1 MRPIWR
7 DPSKP
12 FLGTQQLTAVLP
24 SQILSALK
32 ITKLHI
38 TQIWSTLPSVKE
50 YLSFF
55 IVQGLGSIA
64 CCELLVL
71 VQTCFLLYDVIS
83 GFEFWLQ
90 NMGRAIDSV
99 MVDDGAFMLV
109 VLMTVMVIVV
119 AMMIVILVWILVLD
133 RGSGATSG
141 NPPLSKR
148 PQATLSF
155 ILPQILYHCL
165 WKILSQA
172 LANIHS

>member
-1 MRPIWR
+1 
-7 DPSKP
+7 
-12 FLGTQQLTAVLP
+12 
-24 SQILSALK
+24 
-32 ITKLHI
+32 
-38 TQIWSTLPSVKE
+38 
-50 YLSFF
+50 
-55 IVQGLGSIA
+55 
-64 CCELLVL
+64 
-71 VQTCFLLYDVIS
+71 
-83 GFEFWLQ
+83 
-90 NMGRAIDSV
+90 MGRAIDRV
-99 MVDDGAFMLV
+99 MVDDGAFMKV
-109 VLMTVMVIVV
+109 MMVVMVIML

>member
-1 MRPIWR
+1 
-7 DPSKP
+7 
-12 FLGTQQLTAVLP
+12 
-24 SQILSALK
+24 
-32 ITKLHI
+32 
-38 TQIWSTLPSVKE
+38 
-50 YLSFF
+50 
-55 IVQGLGSIA
+55 
-64 CCELLVL
+64 
-71 VQTCFLLYDVIS
+71 
-83 GFEFWLQ
+83 
-90 NMGRAIDSV
+90 MGRAIDRV
-99 MVDDGAFMLV
+99 MVDDGAFMKVMMV
-109 VLMTVMVIVV
+109 VLMIVMVIVV

>member
-1 MRPIWR
+1 M
-7 DPSKP
+7 
-12 FLGTQQLTAVLP
+12 LP

-64 CCELLVL
+64 WFEVLVL
-71 VQTCFLLYDVIS
+71 VQTCLLLYDVSS
-83 GFEFWLQ
+83 GFGFWSQ
-90 NMGRAIDSV
+90 NIERAIDSV
-99 MVDDGAFMLV
+99 MVDDGAFMKVMMV
-109 VLMTVMVIVV
+109 VLIVMVIVL

-165 WKILSQA
+165 WKSLTQA